1 MNAIT
6 EICQNLRLG
15 SPQQHQSLSVFP
27 LFANANMA
35 SSMNYMLL
43 DAALATEAFKIT
55 EISESGTVP
64 LLAAQNDLDQPVFLL
79 DGDELVGAKQNR
91 VLNLSMM
98 LAPKSLTQIPVSCVE
113 AGRWNRRSA
122 KFASS
127 GRTQFSGG
135 RASRMRSVSESLARK
150 REARSDQ
157 GMVWDDISRK
167 MLRMGSESRTGAMA
181 DIFEQR
187 AASLKS
193 YAEAL
198 KPIHEAVGAVFAI
211 DNRIA
216 GIEVFDQPS
225 TYAAVAG
232 KIIAGY
238 ALDAEEVESGA
249 APPSDDRVMAM
260 VQSVLAATTVVYP
273 VPGFGNAVRLTGADI
288 FGAGLVVDGRCVH
301 LAAFAT

>member
-127 GRTQFSGG
+127 GRTQP
-135 RASRMRSVSESLARK
+135 
-150 REARSDQ
+150 D
-157 GMVWDDISRK
+157 
-167 MLRMGSESRTGAMA
+167 
-181 DIFEQR
+181 
-187 AASLKS
+187 
-193 YAEAL
+193 
-198 KPIHEAVGAVFAI
+198 AVGL
-211 DNRIA
+211 
-216 GIEVFDQPS
+216 G
-225 TYAAVAG
+225 
-232 KIIAGY
+232 
-238 ALDAEEVESGA
+238 
-249 APPSDDRVMAM
+249 
-260 VQSVLAATTVVYP
+260 
-273 VPGFGNAVRLTGADI
+273 I
-288 FGAGLVVDGRCVH
+288 FGEEAGGSVGSGHGVGRYFPED
-301 LAAFAT
+301 AAHGQ